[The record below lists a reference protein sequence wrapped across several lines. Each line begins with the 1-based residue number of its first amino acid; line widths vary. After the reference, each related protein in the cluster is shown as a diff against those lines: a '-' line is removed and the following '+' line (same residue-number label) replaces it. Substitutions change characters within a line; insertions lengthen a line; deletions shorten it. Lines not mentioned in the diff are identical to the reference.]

1 MIREAGANE
10 IIFVTLLSLFQQ
22 QIWIGDSSGQ
32 MPQIEQL
39 RLTPRATPGATPR
52 ATPKMMYYDACPTQ
66 TAARFQG
73 AGGVQSQSAKDAAR
87 QRYRRQMSG
96 ADPNRDEFHA
106 ARTRSHNYATTTQTS
121 EFTEEDHFPAREF
134 GTKRKK

>member
-66 TAARFQG
+66 TAARSG
-73 AGGVQSQSAKDAAR
+73 EGGDTPKRELSKGLKGLQKKRTTKFAEDAEGKLDAE
-87 QRYRRQMSG
+87 G
-96 ADPNRDEFHA
+96 G
-106 ARTRSHNYATTTQTS
+106 
-121 EFTEEDHFPAREF
+121 EE
-134 GTKRKK
+134 G